1 VGLLEDFGTRR
12 LPGDAGA
19 EDGSPPLDFD
29 DDAPVTDAPPTA
41 PAAPAAAP
49 QPKRRRSEAARPAK
63 HVLPAAAA
71 PEGATM
77 DQVLQGLLVNS
88 LAGLTSMAR
97 PPPPPPPP
105 QRDAKTTEEKDT
117 VEICISL
124 LNSNMPEEQKPAVVA
139 RMLAI
144 IDRRVARC
152 NPSAKGSTSRSQGRV
167 QVVRDEL
174 GPGDAEGRCKTGGR
188 PGGEPPALESHRGG
202 RDASLKPARGTVK
215 PRGVRVALWEG
226 TRRRRHHGDHEG

>member
-1 VGLLEDFGTRR
+1 
-12 LPGDAGA
+12 
-19 EDGSPPLDFD
+19 
-29 DDAPVTDAPPTA
+29 
-41 PAAPAAAP
+41 
-49 QPKRRRSEAARPAK
+49 
-63 HVLPAAAA
+63 
-71 PEGATM
+71 M

-139 RMLAI
+139 RMLDV

-152 NPSAKGSTSRSQGRV
+152 NPSATSAGEADAD
-167 QVVRDEL
+167 DEF
-174 GPGDAEGRCKTGGR
+174 
-188 PGGEPPALESHRGG
+188 
-202 RDASLKPARGTVK
+202 
-215 PRGVRVALWEG
+215 
-226 TRRRRHHGDHEG
+226 